1 MPIGHRTAR
10 ARSGALNGL
19 RRDATRQPNNV
30 TWREVFRGRGKEKFR
45 RERSSRRVQ
54 PVRGKADDF
63 VQGAGMTPDAV
74 RAPMP
79 GETSHDPPKFNS

>member
-1 MPIGHRTAR
+1 M
-10 ARSGALNGL
+10 
-19 RRDATRQPNNV
+19 QPA
-30 TWREVFRGRGKEKFR
+30 
-45 RERSSRRVQ
+45 
-54 PVRGKADDF
+54 RGKADDF